1 MNLRT
6 RHSEPS
12 IAETAM
18 PASDLQR
25 VRSETDALLE
35 AADEAI
41 DRVLSNDSQQF
52 LEQSRQH
59 SGQ

>member
-1 MNLRT
+1 MNQRT
-6 RHSEPS
+6 RYSEPA
-12 IAETAM
+12 IAQTAT
-18 PASDLQR
+18 PASDLHR

-52 LEQSRQH
+52 LMQARQH
-59 SGQ
+59 GGQ